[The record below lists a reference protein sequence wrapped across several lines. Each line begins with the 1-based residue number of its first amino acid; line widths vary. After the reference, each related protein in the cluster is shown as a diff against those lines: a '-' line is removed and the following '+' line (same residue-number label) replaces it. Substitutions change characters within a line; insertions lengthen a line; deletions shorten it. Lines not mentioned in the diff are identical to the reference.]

1 MSYLSVSTVT
11 FETTS
16 VVSGDVS
23 ETTSHSGTFDAEED
37 TVTLTHPRD
46 KAPPTGVSVPP
57 LLGLLLLDDDGDSD
71 LLPGALLPSVLGVVF
86 GENGTTTNVN
96 TTISSQ
102 SPPPSVLVSTY
113 VTSTGEVIPLE
124 LEDLSKVSVLPVDTD
139 SDGKIDVVL
148 LGVFVDEEEEPKALY
163 VIDVANSTST
173 PEEGYLSTV
182 NVSKENIGDKITIT
196 LYLSEKS
203 PLGEL
208 DCCFNQYISTH
219 CTHRAWYRED
229 RFMIHTIFLF
239 VIFFTVDA
247 LKYRLCCAY
256 SKLLYWLGKNCTI
269 LPSICPLQS
278 KNCCPS
284 VVSGELPFC
293 ACMIDYPVIR
303 HTL

>member
-1 MSYLSVSTVT
+1 MNKQFLPTLYLYSVPTVT

-23 ETTSHSGTFDAEED
+23 ETTNHSGTFDVEED

-71 LLPGALLPSVLGVVF
+71 LLPGALPSSVLGVVF

-102 SPPPSVLVSTY
+102 SLPPSVLVSTY

-163 VIDVANSTST
+163 VIDVANSTSI

-182 NVSKENIGDKITIT
+182 NVSKENVDDEITIT
-196 LYLSEKS
+196 LYLSERS
-203 PLGEL
+203 SLGEL
-208 DCCFNQYISTH
+208 DCILCIISPLT
-219 CTHRAWYRED
+219 
-229 RFMIHTIFLF
+229 
-239 VIFFTVDA
+239 A
-247 LKYRLCCAY
+247 LTER
-256 SKLLYWLGKNCTI
+256 GI
-269 LPSICPLQS
+269 
-278 KNCCPS
+278 
-284 VVSGELPFC
+284 
-293 ACMIDYPVIR
+293 
-303 HTL
+303 